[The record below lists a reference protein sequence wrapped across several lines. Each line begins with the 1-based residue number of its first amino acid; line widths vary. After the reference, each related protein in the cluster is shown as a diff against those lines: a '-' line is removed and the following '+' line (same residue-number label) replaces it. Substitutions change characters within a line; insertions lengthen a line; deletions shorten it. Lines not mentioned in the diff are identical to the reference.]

1 MRDSFLGKRIRGGGY
16 AIKGAWLLLRHEA
29 SIQVQCCI
37 AIIVTITGFYFDIT
51 KTEWLFQL
59 TAIGMVMAAEGLNSA
74 LEAMADF
81 VHPDF
86 HSKIGHIKDVA
97 AGGVFFAALVASI
110 IGAFIY
116 LPYFF
121 PETWPAS

>member
-16 AIKGAWLLLRHEA
+16 AIKGAWLLLRHEQ
-29 SIQVQCCI
+29 SIQVQFVLAIIMCI
-37 AIIVTITGFYFDIT
+37 AGYFFEIT
-51 KTEWLFQL
+51 KTEWMFQFL
-59 TAIGMVMAAEGLNSA
+59 AIGLIMTAEGLNSG

-86 HSKIGHIKDVA
+86 HSKIGHIKDIA
-97 AGGVFFAALVASI
+97 AGSVFIAAITAVI

-116 LPYFF
+116 FPYIF
-121 PETWPAS
+121 